1 MRAAT
6 VALQHTARWRAGHH
20 STEASTSTA
29 CLAKQAPACS
39 TWHWEPLLPWKGLR
53 VCGGSTRWGG
63 AHTLEWGTV
72 SCCSMAQDWRHAQKK
87 GSLLQHGTQL
97 EARAEK
103 KGSLLQHGAQ
113 LEARAE
119 EKGSL
124 LGCVEC
130 CGGSVALDSSEEATC
145 QPHLGQP

>member
-6 VALQHTARWRAGHH
+6 VALQHTARWCAGHH

-87 GSLLQHGTQL
+87 GSLLQHG
-97 EARAEK
+97 
-103 KGSLLQHGAQ
+103 AQ